1 MIFKIINDQKREKLR
16 IKLDFV
22 LSTKTKKIQPNRG
35 KNMRDNNI
43 GLKLKKILS
52 KSKKLENSLNES

>member
-22 LSTKTKKIQPNRG
+22 LSTKNKKIQPNNG
-35 KNMRDNNI
+35 KNIRDNNI
-43 GLKLKKILS
+43 VLKLKKILF
-52 KSKKLENSLNES
+52 KTKKLEKFA